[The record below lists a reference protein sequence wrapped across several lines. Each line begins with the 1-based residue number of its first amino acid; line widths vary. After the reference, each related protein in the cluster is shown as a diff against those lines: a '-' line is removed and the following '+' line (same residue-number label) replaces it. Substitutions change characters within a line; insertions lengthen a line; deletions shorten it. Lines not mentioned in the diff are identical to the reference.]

1 LGPAFGTERP
11 IRYDAGERPIFRRGV
26 CRLSGLTGRRGID
39 GTTES
44 ISAEVQPQEL
54 AGSGE
59 GNRFMDGTMSVSRRR
74 FFGLAAAGLGLS
86 ATPLCWAAPS
96 VADRLAPIRADHPLL
111 PALKLAGDALQA
123 TERMEGY
130 EATFIKNEL
139 IGRKLMSTQMFVKV
153 RHAPFSVYMK
163 FVTPHEGREV
173 IYVEGQNDGKMLA
186 HETGFASLV
195 GTVTLLPTERRA
207 MEENRHPITAFG
219 LRNLA
224 EGVFSK
230 LLEDTKGDV
239 ATVNLFPQS
248 KIGDIACKTIEVHY
262 AKPTQ
267 NRPYQT
273 ARLYIEQATSLPIR
287 IQNYAFAQRRNEQ
300 PALVEDYFYTAV
312 KSNVV
317 LVAQDFD
324 VNNPRYGY

>member
-1 LGPAFGTERP
+1 
-11 IRYDAGERPIFRRGV
+11 
-26 CRLSGLTGRRGID
+26 
-39 GTTES
+39 
-44 ISAEVQPQEL
+44 
-54 AGSGE
+54 
-59 GNRFMDGTMSVSRRR
+59 MSLSRRR
-74 FFGLAAAGLGLS
+74 FFGMAAAGLGLS
-86 ATPLCWAAPS
+86 ATPSIWAAPAPT
-96 VADRLAPIRADHPLL
+96 VAERLASVRAENPLL
-111 PALKLAGDALQA
+111 PALQLVGEAVDA
-123 TERMEGY
+123 TGRMDGY

-139 IGRKLMSTQMFVKV
+139 IGRKLLSSQMVVKV

-163 FVTPHEGREV
+163 FVTPHDGREV
-173 IYVEGQNDGKMLA
+173 IFVEGQNDGKLLA

-195 GTVTLLPTERRA
+195 GTVALQPSERRA
-207 MEENRHPITAFG
+207 MEENRHPITSFG

-230 LLEDTKGDV
+230 LLEDATTNA

-248 KIGDIACKTIEVHY
+248 KIGEVACKTIEINY

-267 NRPYQT
+267 TRQYQT

-287 IQNYAFAQRRNEQ
+287 IQNYTFAQRRNEQ
-300 PALVEDYFYTAV
+300 PALVEDYFYTAI
-312 KSNVV
+312 KTNVA